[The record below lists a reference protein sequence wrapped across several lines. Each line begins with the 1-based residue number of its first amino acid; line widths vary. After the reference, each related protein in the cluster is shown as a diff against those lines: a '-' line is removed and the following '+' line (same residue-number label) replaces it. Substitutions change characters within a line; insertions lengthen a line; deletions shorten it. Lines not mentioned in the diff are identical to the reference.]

1 MNIGIKNSIYS
12 FYLILIEMT
21 LIYTHDNND
30 DCEHLLRTN
39 K

>member
-30 DCEHLLRTN
+30 DCEHTI
-39 K
+39 